1 MQLNNISTHEIILIT
16 KVHRRLAG
24 SARFEL
30 RIQVK
35 TDVWT
40 YKMFVRDGDSHSTWG
55 YHVKCYNWVG
65 TQDIILGMILGQGC
79 QTYEQVWTP
88 HILKQAQLG
97 VPHSKIHVELARLIT
112 ELNKCLR
119 SRRWKP
125 LYIPIEGIW
134 SDVQTR
140 VGTPHMKIN
149 ALRLLFWGGDTAHNN
164 CEVRLVGRWV
174 VQAR

>member
-1 MQLNNISTHEIILIT
+1 
-16 KVHRRLAG
+16 
-24 SARFEL
+24 
-30 RIQVK
+30 
-35 TDVWT
+35 
-40 YKMFVRDGDSHSTWG
+40 
-55 YHVKCYNWVG
+55 
-65 TQDIILGMILGQGC
+65 MILGRGC

-88 HILKQAQLG
+88 HIIKQAQLG

-149 ALRLLFWGGDTAHNN
+149 AFRLLFWGGDTAHNN
-164 CEVRLVGRWV
+164 CEDVHPMVASLYINNIFKCSDFIFFIYLI
-174 VQAR
+174 

>member
-1 MQLNNISTHEIILIT
+1 
-16 KVHRRLAG
+16 
-24 SARFEL
+24 
-30 RIQVK
+30 
-35 TDVWT
+35 
-40 YKMFVRDGDSHSTWG
+40 
-55 YHVKCYNWVG
+55 
-65 TQDIILGMILGQGC
+65 MILGRGC

-88 HILKQAQLG
+88 HIIKQAQLG

-140 VGTPHMKIN
+140 MGTPHMKIN
-149 ALRLLFWGGDTAHNN
+149 AFRLLIWGGDTAHYN
-164 CEVRLVGRWV
+164 CEVGLVGRWV
-174 VQAR
+174 GGCPGQIIMHLCCSILQAGTCKIFSLAENPRWSRVWQYGTLNIIQS